1 MAELNND
8 APSGASKSRKIRSKK
23 LASKVDL
30 TAMVDLAFLLITFF
44 MLTTSLSKANGMKL
58 VMPEPKGMPTAV
70 DENRTMTIV
79 IGDENNISYMGKL
92 TSDSKTLK
100 ITPKT
105 LRAELAKR
113 NTEALSYSAAKGK
126 AGQGLIVI
134 IKPAKQSNYGN
145 LVDVLDEMAI
155 SEIQQYAITD
165 ITVSEAALLVKK

>member
-8 APSGASKSRKIRSKK
+8 ASGGASKSRKIRSKK
-23 LASKVDL
+23 LTSKVDL

-79 IGDENNISYMGKL
+79 IGDENMISYMGKL
-92 TSDSKTLK
+92 TSDSKTIKMSAKL
-100 ITPKT
+100 
-105 LRAELAKR
+105 LRSELAKR
-113 NTEALSYSAAKGK
+113 KIEALDYSATKGK

-134 IKPAKQSNYGN
+134 IKPAKQSSYGN

-155 SEIQQYAITD
+155 SQIQQYAITD
-165 ITVSEAALLVKK
+165 ITDNETALLVKK